1 VKLTSFNV
9 EFNVSNVLPLL
20 LRLDDIQTTEDQDL
34 RIRLIITLQR
44 TQPMKGKGKGYST
57 TFLYRD
63 RVVGVVVLLQPIDN
77 VGTRREWEFSNR
89 RPPY

>member
-1 VKLTSFNV
+1 
-9 EFNVSNVLPLL
+9 
-20 LRLDDIQTTEDQDL
+20 
-34 RIRLIITLQR
+34 
-44 TQPMKGKGKGYST
+44 MKGKGKGYST